1 MAKRFVQ
8 FLEALPN
15 DKLTALAKPAAP
27 GQQRAAYVQLVL
39 DKFGVLGWEK
49 LLERLDTTT
58 LQQMGRELSVGSAE
72 HDDRQY
78 LLKNI
83 PSTVS
88 DKTHETIKTFSTD
101 LLDNMWADL
110 DISGELELEMII
122 LELFIGGIEAII
134 GIFTI
139 PQMNDVIDAFHIKTQ
154 GTSQISLSS
163 SKTPLFGFFARC
175 PFTNSKMPFYVVKF
189 KHRKFVAVYDFLSS
203 K

>member
-1 MAKRFVQ
+1 M
-8 FLEALPN
+8 EALPN

-78 LLKNI
+78 YLKNI
-83 PSTVS
+83 PSAVA
-88 DKTHETIKTFSTD
+88 DKTHETIKTFSTE
-101 LLDNMWADL
+101 LLDSMWADL

-139 PQMNDVIDAFHIKTQ
+139 PQMNDVIDAFQINTQ
-154 GTSQISLSS
+154 GTHKISLTSPQKAS
-163 SKTPLFGFFARC
+163 FHFCLL
-175 PFTNSKMPFYVVKF
+175 V
-189 KHRKFVAVYDFLSS
+189 DLS
-203 K
+203 